1 MEISPPTNMQQQ
13 GGVKLG
19 ADGAFQMDNV
29 PEEMR
34 AILADIQKK
43 KAEAEAEA
51 KGAPGGGGGGGSR
64 ASVTITGHAPPPPP
78 VAPPPPD
85 MAALSV
91 GPASPPPRQPSRM
104 SSWVGGA
111 ETRASEGEAAQH
123 RLQTENVATAQHA
136 GDEAIESLLLFNQ
149 KEQEVA
155 ELQAK
160 VASQAEEIGALKEQ
174 IEALRAGGDSPPP
187 PPPAAA
193 VAPAASPADAAAL
206 AEATE
211 SRERA
216 EEELAAA
223 KASVTKLTAQL
234 NAVRAPPH
242 RTATPPPPRCA
253 PSPPPLTITAALDH
267 APPCH
272 AMRPLAMHA
281 PPCHAMRPQRATP
294 SAPPCRAR

>member
-43 KAEAEAEA
+43 KAEAEEA
-51 KGAPGGGGGGGSR
+51 KGAAGGGGGGGSR
-64 ASVTITGHAPPPPP
+64 ASISVAGHAPPPPP
-78 VAPPPPD
+78 DAPPPPD

-91 GPASPPPRQPSRM
+91 GPTSPPPRAPSRM

-160 VASQAEEIGALKEQ
+160 VASQADEIAALKEQ
-174 IEALRAGGDSPPP
+174 IEALRAGADSPPP

-206 AEATE
+206 GEATE

-216 EEELAAA
+216 EEEAAAA

-234 NAVRAPPH
+234 NAVRTPHHRTTPPRHRAAPPY
-242 RTATPPPPRCA
+242 RC
-253 PSPPPLTITAALDH
+253 P
-267 APPCH
+267 
-272 AMRPLAMHA
+272 
-281 PPCHAMRPQRATP
+281 
-294 SAPPCRAR
+294 

>member
-272 AMRPLAMHA
+272 AMRP
-281 PPCHAMRPQRATP
+281 QRATP